1 MTDRTSLEGMNVLA
15 VEDEM
20 LVAMMLEDILEDAGC
35 NAIVAGHLE
44 EALILAQ
51 ERDLDAAI
59 LDENLHGTRSYPVA
73 DALIARAIP
82 FIFATGYGEKNLREL
97 YPGRS
102 VIAKPYRDRDV
113 IAALTALISADPSVR
128 CDLR

>member
-1 MTDRTSLEGMNVLA
+1 MTEKTSLEGMNILA

-35 NAIVAGHLE
+35 NVIVAGHLDQ
-44 EALILAQ
+44 ALILAQ

-82 FIFATGYGEKNLREL
+82 FIFATGYGETNSREL

-113 IAALTALISADPSVR
+113 LAALTALTSIDSDVR
-128 CDLR
+128 

>member
-1 MTDRTSLEGMNVLA
+1 MTDKSSLEGLNILA

-35 NAIVAGHLE
+35 NVIVAGHLDQ
-44 EALILAQ
+44 ALILAQ

-82 FIFATGYGEKNLREL
+82 FIFATGYGETNLREL
-97 YPGRS
+97 YPGRT
-102 VIAKPYRDRDV
+102 VIAKPYRDHDV
-113 IAALTALISADPSVR
+113 IAALTALIFADSSVR
-128 CDLR
+128 